1 MKKLN
6 LSFFLQKTL
15 DIFTILCYNNHIKD
29 ERMMFMLEVMEIQ
42 EVAEELMKSKV
53 GNYMDSFN
61 YILILG
67 KEKEGGF
74 LNSYQM
80 CIQRMDYG
88 KELYVSEYDLF
99 SDEVGRTYD
108 IEDFKKCIEN
118 QEVYVISEIE
128 KI

>member
-1 MKKLN
+1 
-6 LSFFLQKTL
+6 
-15 DIFTILCYNNHIKD
+15 
-29 ERMMFMLEVMEIQ
+29 MFMLEVMEIQ
-42 EVAEELMKSKV
+42 EVAEKLMKSKV

-67 KEKEGGF
+67 KEKEGY

-108 IEDFKKCIEN
+108 IEDFKRLIEN

>member
-1 MKKLN
+1 
-6 LSFFLQKTL
+6 
-15 DIFTILCYNNHIKD
+15 
-29 ERMMFMLEVMEIQ
+29 MFMLEVMEIQ
-42 EVAEELMKSKV
+42 EVAEKLMESRV
-53 GNYMDSFN
+53 GNYTDSYN

-99 SDEVGRTYD
+99 SDEIGRTYD
-108 IEDFKKCIEN
+108 IEDFKRLIEN

>member
-1 MKKLN
+1 
-6 LSFFLQKTL
+6 
-15 DIFTILCYNNHIKD
+15 
-29 ERMMFMLEVMEIQ
+29 MLEVMEIQ
-42 EVAEELMKSKV
+42 EVAEKLMKSKV

-67 KEKEGGF
+67 KEKEGY
-74 LNSYQM
+74 LSSYQM
-80 CIQRMDYG
+80 CVQRMDYG

-99 SDEVGRTYD
+99 SDEIGRTYD
-108 IEDFKKCIEN
+108 IEDFKRLIEN

>member
-1 MKKLN
+1 
-6 LSFFLQKTL
+6 
-15 DIFTILCYNNHIKD
+15 
-29 ERMMFMLEVMEIQ
+29 MLEVMEIQ
-42 EVAEELMKSKV
+42 EVAEKLMKSKV

-67 KEKEGGF
+67 KEKEGY

-108 IEDFKKCIEN
+108 IEDFKRLIEN

>member
-1 MKKLN
+1 
-6 LSFFLQKTL
+6 
-15 DIFTILCYNNHIKD
+15 
-29 ERMMFMLEVMEIQ
+29 MLEVMEIQ
-42 EVAEELMKSKV
+42 KVAEELMESKV

-67 KEKEGGF
+67 KEKEGGN
-74 LNSYQM
+74 LKSYQM
-80 CIQRMDYG
+80 CVQRMDYG
-88 KELYVSEYDLF
+88 KDLYVSEYDLF

>member
-1 MKKLN
+1 
-6 LSFFLQKTL
+6 
-15 DIFTILCYNNHIKD
+15 
-29 ERMMFMLEVMEIQ
+29 MLEVMEIQ
-42 EVAEELMKSKV
+42 EVAEKLMKSKV

-67 KEKEGGF
+67 KEKEGY

-80 CIQRMDYG
+80 CVQRMDYG

-99 SDEVGRTYD
+99 SDEIGRTYD
-108 IEDFKKCIEN
+108 IEDFKRLIEN

>member
-1 MKKLN
+1 
-6 LSFFLQKTL
+6 
-15 DIFTILCYNNHIKD
+15 
-29 ERMMFMLEVMEIQ
+29 MFMLEVMEIQ
-42 EVAEELMKSKV
+42 EVAEKLMKSKV

-67 KEKEGGF
+67 KEKEGY

-99 SDEVGRTYD
+99 SDEIGRTYD
-108 IEDFKKCIEN
+108 IEDFKRLIEN

>member
-1 MKKLN
+1 
-6 LSFFLQKTL
+6 
-15 DIFTILCYNNHIKD
+15 
-29 ERMMFMLEVMEIQ
+29 MLEVMEIQ
-42 EVAEELMKSKV
+42 EVAEKLMKSKV

-67 KEKEGGF
+67 KEKESY

-80 CIQRMDYG
+80 CVQRMDYG

-99 SDEVGRTYD
+99 SDEIGRTYD
-108 IEDFKKCIEN
+108 IEDFKRLIEN

>member
-1 MKKLN
+1 
-6 LSFFLQKTL
+6 
-15 DIFTILCYNNHIKD
+15 
-29 ERMMFMLEVMEIQ
+29 MLEVMEIQ
-42 EVAEELMKSKV
+42 EVAEKLMKSKV

-67 KEKEGGF
+67 KEKEGY

-99 SDEVGRTYD
+99 SDEIGRTYD
-108 IEDFKKCIEN
+108 IEDFKRLIEN

>member
-1 MKKLN
+1 
-6 LSFFLQKTL
+6 
-15 DIFTILCYNNHIKD
+15 
-29 ERMMFMLEVMEIQ
+29 MFMLEVMEIQ
-42 EVAEELMKSKV
+42 EVVEKLMKSKV

-67 KEKEGGF
+67 KEKEGY

-80 CIQRMDYG
+80 CVQRMDYG

-99 SDEVGRTYD
+99 SDEIGRTYD
-108 IEDFKKCIEN
+108 IEDFKRLIEN

>member
-1 MKKLN
+1 
-6 LSFFLQKTL
+6 
-15 DIFTILCYNNHIKD
+15 
-29 ERMMFMLEVMEIQ
+29 MLEVMEIQ
-42 EVAEELMKSKV
+42 EVAEKLMESKV
-53 GNYMDSFN
+53 GNYIDSFN

-67 KEKEGGF
+67 KEKEGY

-80 CIQRMDYG
+80 CVQRMDYG

-99 SDEVGRTYD
+99 SDEIGRTYD
-108 IEDFKKCIEN
+108 IEDFKRLIEN

>member
-1 MKKLN
+1 
-6 LSFFLQKTL
+6 
-15 DIFTILCYNNHIKD
+15 
-29 ERMMFMLEVMEIQ
+29 MLEVMEIQ
-42 EVAEELMKSKV
+42 EVAEKLMKSKV

-67 KEKEGGF
+67 KEKEGY
-74 LNSYQM
+74 LNSYQI
-80 CIQRMDYG
+80 CVQRMDYG

-99 SDEVGRTYD
+99 SDEIGRTYD
-108 IEDFKKCIEN
+108 IEDFKRLIEN

>member
-1 MKKLN
+1 
-6 LSFFLQKTL
+6 
-15 DIFTILCYNNHIKD
+15 
-29 ERMMFMLEVMEIQ
+29 MLEVMEIQ
-42 EVAEELMKSKV
+42 EVAEKLMKSKV

-67 KEKEGGF
+67 KEKEGF
-74 LNSYQM
+74 LQSYQM
-80 CIQRMDYG
+80 CVQRMDYG

-99 SDEVGRTYD
+99 SDEIGRTYD
-108 IEDFKKCIEN
+108 IEDFKRLIEN

>member
-1 MKKLN
+1 
-6 LSFFLQKTL
+6 
-15 DIFTILCYNNHIKD
+15 
-29 ERMMFMLEVMEIQ
+29 MLEVMEIQ
-42 EVAEELMKSKV
+42 EVVEKLMKSKV

-67 KEKEGGF
+67 KEKEGY

-80 CIQRMDYG
+80 CVQRMDYG

-99 SDEVGRTYD
+99 SDEIGRTYD
-108 IEDFKKCIEN
+108 IEDFKRLIEN

>member
-1 MKKLN
+1 
-6 LSFFLQKTL
+6 
-15 DIFTILCYNNHIKD
+15 
-29 ERMMFMLEVMEIQ
+29 MLEVMEIQ
-42 EVAEELMKSKV
+42 EVAEKLMKSKV
-53 GNYMDSFN
+53 GNYMDCFN

-67 KEKEGGF
+67 KEKEGY

-80 CIQRMDYG
+80 CVQRMDYG

-99 SDEVGRTYD
+99 SDEIGRTYD
-108 IEDFKKCIEN
+108 IEDFKRLIEN

>member
-1 MKKLN
+1 
-6 LSFFLQKTL
+6 
-15 DIFTILCYNNHIKD
+15 
-29 ERMMFMLEVMEIQ
+29 MLEVMEIQ
-42 EVAEELMKSKV
+42 EVAEKLMKSKV

-67 KEKEGGF
+67 KEKEGY

-108 IEDFKKCIEN
+108 IEDFKRLIEN
-118 QEVYVISEIE
+118 QEVYVISKIE

>member
-29 ERMMFMLEVMEIQ
+29 ERIMFMLEVMEIQ
-42 EVAEELMKSKV
+42 EVAEELMESRV
-53 GNYMDSFN
+53 GNYTDSYN
-61 YILILG
+61 YILILA

-99 SDEVGRTYD
+99 SDEIGRTYD
-108 IEDFKKCIEN
+108 IEDFKRLIEN

>member
-1 MKKLN
+1 
-6 LSFFLQKTL
+6 
-15 DIFTILCYNNHIKD
+15 
-29 ERMMFMLEVMEIQ
+29 MLEVMEIQ
-42 EVAEELMKSKV
+42 KVAEELMESKV
-53 GNYMDSFN
+53 GNYMDSFK

-67 KEKEGGF
+67 KGKEGY

-80 CIQRMDYG
+80 CVQRMDYG

-99 SDEVGRTYD
+99 SDEIGRTYD
-108 IEDFKKCIEN
+108 IEDFKRLIEN

>member
-1 MKKLN
+1 
-6 LSFFLQKTL
+6 
-15 DIFTILCYNNHIKD
+15 
-29 ERMMFMLEVMEIQ
+29 MFMLEVMEIQ
-42 EVAEELMKSKV
+42 EVAEKLMKSKV

-67 KEKEGGF
+67 KEKEGY

-80 CIQRMDYG
+80 CVQRMDYG

-99 SDEVGRTYD
+99 SDEIGRTYD
-108 IEDFKKCIEN
+108 IEDFKRLIEN

>member
-1 MKKLN
+1 
-6 LSFFLQKTL
+6 
-15 DIFTILCYNNHIKD
+15 
-29 ERMMFMLEVMEIQ
+29 MFMLEVMEIQ
-42 EVAEELMKSKV
+42 EVAEKLMESRV
-53 GNYMDSFN
+53 GNYTDSYN
-61 YILILG
+61 YILILA
-67 KEKEGGF
+67 KEKEGDF

-99 SDEVGRTYD
+99 SDEIGRTYD
-108 IEDFKKCIEN
+108 IEDFKRLIEN

>member
-1 MKKLN
+1 
-6 LSFFLQKTL
+6 
-15 DIFTILCYNNHIKD
+15 
-29 ERMMFMLEVMEIQ
+29 MLEVMEIQ
-42 EVAEELMKSKV
+42 EVAEKLMKSKV

-67 KEKEGGF
+67 KEKEGY

-108 IEDFKKCIEN
+108 IEDFKR
-118 QEVYVISEIE
+118 VIKNVNFVNDIFYFTVLFG
-128 KI
+128 K

>member
-1 MKKLN
+1 
-6 LSFFLQKTL
+6 
-15 DIFTILCYNNHIKD
+15 
-29 ERMMFMLEVMEIQ
+29 MLEVMEIQ
-42 EVAEELMKSKV
+42 EVAEKLMKSKV

-67 KEKEGGF
+67 KEKEGY

-80 CIQRMDYG
+80 CVQRMDYG

-108 IEDFKKCIEN
+108 IEDFKRLIKN

>member
-1 MKKLN
+1 
-6 LSFFLQKTL
+6 
-15 DIFTILCYNNHIKD
+15 
-29 ERMMFMLEVMEIQ
+29 MLEVMEIQ
-42 EVAEELMKSKV
+42 EVAEKLMKSKV

-67 KEKEGGF
+67 KEKEGY

-80 CIQRMDYG
+80 CVQRMDYG

-108 IEDFKKCIEN
+108 IEDFKRLIEN

>member
-1 MKKLN
+1 
-6 LSFFLQKTL
+6 
-15 DIFTILCYNNHIKD
+15 
-29 ERMMFMLEVMEIQ
+29 MFMLEVMEIQ
-42 EVAEELMKSKV
+42 EVAEKLMKSKV

-67 KEKEGGF
+67 KEKEGY

-108 IEDFKKCIEN
+108 IEDFKRLIEN
-118 QEVYVISEIE
+118 QEVYVISKIE

>member
-1 MKKLN
+1 
-6 LSFFLQKTL
+6 
-15 DIFTILCYNNHIKD
+15 
-29 ERMMFMLEVMEIQ
+29 MLEVMEIQ
-42 EVAEELMKSKV
+42 EVAEKLMKSKV

-67 KEKEGGF
+67 KEKEGC

-80 CIQRMDYG
+80 CVQRMDYG

-99 SDEVGRTYD
+99 SDEIGRTYD
-108 IEDFKKCIEN
+108 IEDFKRLIEN

>member
-1 MKKLN
+1 
-6 LSFFLQKTL
+6 
-15 DIFTILCYNNHIKD
+15 
-29 ERMMFMLEVMEIQ
+29 MLEVTEIQ
-42 EVAEELMKSKV
+42 EVAEKLMKSKV

-67 KEKEGGF
+67 KEKEGY

-80 CIQRMDYG
+80 CVQRMDYG

-108 IEDFKKCIEN
+108 IEDFKRLIEN

>member
-1 MKKLN
+1 
-6 LSFFLQKTL
+6 
-15 DIFTILCYNNHIKD
+15 
-29 ERMMFMLEVMEIQ
+29 MLEVMEIQ
-42 EVAEELMKSKV
+42 EVVEKLMKSKV

-67 KEKEGGF
+67 KEKEGY

-80 CIQRMDYG
+80 CVQRMDYG

-99 SDEVGRTYD
+99 SDEIGRTYD
-108 IEDFKKCIEN
+108 IEDFKRLIEN
-118 QEVYVISEIE
+118 QEVYVISEIK

>member
-1 MKKLN
+1 
-6 LSFFLQKTL
+6 
-15 DIFTILCYNNHIKD
+15 
-29 ERMMFMLEVMEIQ
+29 MLEVMEIQ
-42 EVAEELMKSKV
+42 KVAEKLMKSKV
-53 GNYMDSFN
+53 SNYMDSFN

-67 KEKEGGF
+67 KEKEGY

-108 IEDFKKCIEN
+108 IEDFKRLIKN

>member
-1 MKKLN
+1 
-6 LSFFLQKTL
+6 
-15 DIFTILCYNNHIKD
+15 
-29 ERMMFMLEVMEIQ
+29 MFMLEVMEIQ
-42 EVAEELMKSKV
+42 EVAEKLMKSKV

-67 KEKEGGF
+67 KEKEGY

-80 CIQRMDYG
+80 CVQRMDYG

-108 IEDFKKCIEN
+108 IEDFKRLIEN

>member
-1 MKKLN
+1 
-6 LSFFLQKTL
+6 
-15 DIFTILCYNNHIKD
+15 
-29 ERMMFMLEVMEIQ
+29 MLEVMEIQ
-42 EVAEELMKSKV
+42 EVAEKLMESKV
-53 GNYMDSFN
+53 GNYIDSFN

-67 KEKEGGF
+67 KEKEGY

-80 CIQRMDYG
+80 CVQRMDYG

-108 IEDFKKCIEN
+108 VEDFKRLIEN

>member
-1 MKKLN
+1 
-6 LSFFLQKTL
+6 
-15 DIFTILCYNNHIKD
+15 
-29 ERMMFMLEVMEIQ
+29 MFMLEVMEIQ
-42 EVAEELMKSKV
+42 EVAEKLMKSKV
-53 GNYMDSFN
+53 GNYMDSYN
-61 YILILG
+61 YVFILG
-67 KEKEGGF
+67 KEKEGF

-108 IEDFKKCIEN
+108 IEDFKRLIEN
-118 QEVYVISEIE
+118 QEIYVISEIE

>member
-1 MKKLN
+1 
-6 LSFFLQKTL
+6 
-15 DIFTILCYNNHIKD
+15 
-29 ERMMFMLEVMEIQ
+29 MLEVMEIQ

-67 KEKEGGF
+67 KEKEGY

-80 CIQRMDYG
+80 CVQRMDYG

-99 SDEVGRTYD
+99 SDEIGRTYD
-108 IEDFKKCIEN
+108 IEDFKRLIEN